1 MIATTRVQFFV
12 GANYEVG
19 FFKKIS
25 SSVKSGFEKFPK
37 PGEGLFFLMKIVGRS
52 YPPPPT

>member
-1 MIATTRVQFFV
+1 MRLV
-12 GANYEVG
+12 